1 MITLFSLSNSDL
13 FTSAK
18 NSGFYSRVKH
28 FCVGKSQIYV
38 SIFVGK
44 SRMPTQIRMAV
55 YYCVVSCGPLHTTM
69 GIHPASMTSSTFS
82 KKESLC
88 RFMWIFF
95 LCLCQI
101 DYEGKWKVLQLP
113 IDEPVKPITTFNNGG
128 SRYRIKVAL
137 YSGES

>member
-95 LCLCQI
+95 FVFVRVRLI
-101 DYEGKWKVLQLP
+101 MKENEKSYNYQLMNLSNQLLLS
-113 IDEPVKPITTFNNGG
+113 IMVVQDT
-128 SRYRIKVAL
+128 
-137 YSGES
+137 ESK